1 MPDWTCRSPPPVWQ
15 RQCWNSS
22 IAIDI
27 IDATFPHAKRKD
39 AAMDWNP
46 IEGNSNQL
54 EGKIKERWGDFT
66 EGGVD
71 KIIGHQ
77 KVRCVRRKQ
86 RVASLAEIWDVVSFW
101 TKLFAF
107 SWLLMV
113 QVAGLMMGR
122 IFPELSIYRRYRA
135 LGARL
140 PFEGET
146 GTNFS

>member
-1 MPDWTCRSPPPVWQ
+1 
-15 RQCWNSS
+15 
-22 IAIDI
+22 
-27 IDATFPHAKRKD
+27 
-39 AAMDWNP
+39 MDWNP
-46 IEGNSNQL
+46 IERISKQL

-86 RVASLAEIWDVVSFW
+86 REASLAEIWDVVSFW
-101 TKLFAF
+101 TKWFAF

-122 IFPELSIYRRYRA
+122 IFPELSVYRRYRA

-140 PFEGET
+140 PFQGET
-146 GTNFS
+146 GTNFW